1 MGGMGGGMG
10 GMGGGMGGMGGGM
23 GGGWGGGQAM
33 GNMFNRNV
41 VSTPLVLFRNV
52 FCLIWKESPAVS
64 FGGGGGVQKIT

>member
-41 VSTPLVLFRNV
+41 VSTPLVLIRNV
-52 FCLIWKESPAVS
+52 FCLIW
-64 FGGGGGVQKIT
+64 

>member
-10 GMGGGMGGMGGGM
+10 GMGGGMGGMGGGGM

-41 VSTPLVLFRNV
+41 VSRYSSRINQECTV
-52 FCLIWKESPAVS
+52 FCLI
-64 FGGGGGVQKIT
+64 